1 MATFTT
7 LVRNICEYYA
17 GLDGSAGLNDVGQV
31 ITNAVPQIFN
41 FDFPIYDESHREELE
56 KKILYHYYMYEI
68 GSETVG
74 LWKLRLQT
82 KLNEIMPY
90 YNQLYAS
97 AALEFDPFK
106 DVNYTRS
113 GTRNNDGFRGTESQG
128 TNSRTGKTDNN
139 QTASA
144 DTTQT
149 TTTDNNQTTTTDT
162 TNAYSDTPQGG
173 LSNVKNLSYLTNAT
187 VIDDSVT
194 TEGETNLTDTTQA
207 SNTASTQT
215 TNTDSAQTSNTEYQ
229 KIQNQDTYS
238 ETVSG
243 KMGTTDY
250 STLLQR
256 YRDTILNID
265 MMIVN
270 DLAELFY
277 LYWRV
282 K

>member
-17 GLDGSAGLNDVGQV
+17 GLDENAGLNDVGQV

-74 LWKLRLQT
+74 VWKLRLQT

-128 TNSRTGKTDNN
+128 TNNRTGKTDNN
-139 QTASA
+139 QT
-144 DTTQT
+144 
-149 TTTDNNQTTTTDT
+149 TTTDS
-162 TNAYSDTPQGG
+162 TNAYSDTPQGS
-173 LSNVKNLSYLTNAT
+173 LSNVKNLTYLTNAT
-187 VIDDSVT
+187 VIDDTVT
-194 TEGETNLTDTTQA
+194 TEGESNVTD
-207 SNTASTQT
+207 NTQT
-215 TNTDSAQTSNTEYQ
+215 TNTEYQ
-229 KIQNQDTYS
+229 KTQNQDTYN

-256 YRDTILNID
+256 YRDTIINID
-265 MMIVN
+265 MMIIN

>member
-1 MATFTT
+1 MQTLATFTT

-17 GLDGSAGLNDVGQV
+17 GLDESAGLNDVGQV
-31 ITNAVPQIFN
+31 ITNAIPQIFN
-41 FDFPIYDESHREELE
+41 FDFPIYEESHREELE

-68 GSETVG
+68 GSETAG

-106 DVNYTRS
+106 DVDYTRQ
-113 GTRNNDGFRGTESQG
+113 GNRQDDGFRGTESQG
-128 TNSRTGKTDNN
+128 TNNRNGTTNN
-139 QTASA
+139 QQ
-144 DTTQT
+144 DTNTENHQT
-149 TTTDNNQTTTTDT
+149 TNTDSV
-162 TNAYSDTPQGG
+162 NAYSDTPQGG
-173 LSNVKNLSYLTNAT
+173 LSNVKSLTYLTNAT
-187 VIDDSVT
+187 VIDDAVKIDGESTDKTIGESTVT
-194 TEGETNLTDTTQA
+194 EN
-207 SNTASTQT
+207 TQT
-215 TNTDSAQTSNTEYQ
+215 TNTEYQ
-229 KIQNQDTYS
+229 KTQNQNTFN
-238 ETVSG
+238 ETVQG

-256 YRDTILNID
+256 YRDTIINID
-265 MMIVN
+265 MMIIN

-282 K
+282 N